1 MYIPRFDK
9 HCEFRDFI
17 LTVLTKQKTK
27 TVNLKTVALKTKTV
41 KILSRLLSRDETVSR
56 DFTSLALD
64 NAHPRLTKQ
73 LPSAHHEKSRVDSQ
87 GRHVGVGLAKLI
99 SAM

>member
-9 HCEFRDFI
+9 HCEFHDFI
-17 LTVLTKQKTK
+17 LTVLTRQKTK
-27 TVNLKTVALKTKTV
+27 TVNLKTKTV
-41 KILSRLLSRDETVSR
+41 KILSRLLSRDL
-56 DFTSLALD
+56 TSLALD

>member
-9 HCEFRDFI
+9 HCEFHDFI
-17 LTVLTKQKTK
+17 LTVLTRQKTK
-27 TVNLKTVALKTKTV
+27 TVNLKTKTV

-64 NAHPRLTKQ
+64 NAHPGLTKQ